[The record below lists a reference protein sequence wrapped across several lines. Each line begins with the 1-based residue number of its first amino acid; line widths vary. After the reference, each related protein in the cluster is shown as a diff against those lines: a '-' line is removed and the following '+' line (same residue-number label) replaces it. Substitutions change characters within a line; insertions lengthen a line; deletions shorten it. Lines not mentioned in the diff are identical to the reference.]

1 MSETQHTITID
12 EMPSISHS
20 DDGWSW
26 AIIEI
31 MGFRKHAGRIREVEQ
46 FGTKMLRI
54 DIPIDGDSEKWETRF
69 YGGPSI
75 FSITPTDKES
85 VLKANK
91 PYEPPALTRYRQP
104 EEAQAR
110 DPDEDEEIEAARK
123 EQADDE
129 YANLYQEPAP
139 LPGSAS

>member
-1 MSETQHTITID
+1 MDAIE
-12 EMPSISHS
+12 

-54 DIPIDGDSEKWETRF
+54 DIPVKGDPAKNGWETHC

-75 FSITPTDKES
+75 FSITPTDEATA
-85 VLKANK
+85 LKINK
-91 PYEPPALTRYRQP
+91 PYEAPATYR
-104 EEAQAR
+104 
-110 DPDEDEEIEAARK
+110 
-123 EQADDE
+123 
-129 YANLYQEPAP
+129 LPAP
-139 LPGSAS
+139 VDDFDQYDEPIVPKTEKDRIKEIVERAEARAKDAAA